1 MSLHASHKAKLY
13 NTVYYNIT
21 EEDYGLTHSILIKN
35 AVPGLYIRKG
45 LA

>member
-13 NTVYYNIT
+13 NTVYYKIT
-21 EEDYGLTHSILIKN
+21 KDYGLAHSIIIKN